1 MKKPLETTP
10 IDGSAKAM
18 TVQPVK
24 GSNSRS
30 AKPANFPP
38 RTQAKP
44 DERLPIKE
52 RPKGM

>member
-10 IDGSAKAM
+10 VHGSAKSM

-30 AKPANFPP
+30 TKSANFPP
-38 RTQAKP
+38 RSQAKP
-44 DERLPIKE
+44 DERLRIKE
-52 RPKGM
+52 HPKVM